1 MIIVIGSILTN
12 SENREAI
19 LAPCVEHSQR
29 SRAEPGCI
37 SHNVHFDCEE
47 PDRLVFVERWADG
60 KRLAKHFAVPESGAF
75 VQSVSKLSTEA
86 PEMKIYGAEEVDPA
100 GLAK

>member
-12 SENREAI
+12 GENRAAI
-19 LAPCVEHSQR
+19 LAESVEHCRR

-37 SHNVHFDCEE
+37 SHNVHTDCEE

-60 KRLAKHFAVPESGAF
+60 KSLAEHFAVSESGAF

-86 PEMKIYGAEEVDPA
+86 PEMKIYAADEIDPA
-100 GLAK
+100 GLAN